1 MSFDYAKIGIFLP
14 LSARK
19 KNVFGTWTQYVD
31 VAVTALRSLPPSSN
45 FTWTYSFRALHQFC
59 SHADKVVTLRS

>member
-31 VAVTALRSLPPSSN
+31 AAITALSSLPPSSIS
-45 FTWTYSFRALHQFC
+45 TGTYSFRTLHQFC